1 MENLQINLDETL
13 VNRLKKKIVI
23 AESRNLKSKEKND
36 TAMVNEIKKTI
47 EEAVKQCCLNQLN

>member
-1 MENLQINLDETL
+1 MENSQMNLDETL
-13 VNRLKKKIVI
+13 INRLKNKIVI

-47 EEAVKQCCLNQLN
+47 EEAVKQCCSNQ